1 MFSRASSRFE
11 PLHEKANKVVVRRAQ
26 TYFQWGCL
34 AGQGSPPVRRPVVS
48 VESSSLLLHG
58 VEIWFMCLPWWFID
72 ELEGYRVRGL
82 SCEPNNQLNVLYHFR
97 NWGWGWACK
106 IDLSPPVIHYWPFQG
121 GSSVVVLCCLF
132 LVSEFLWCFAL
143 CMFLLFL
150 VRFGLLSGHLLGTSC
165 SLGWPYV
172 LCILI
177 ICNLSCFQLWFEGWI
192 WILIVSVPGLC
203 ILFTFTPALPSAQ
216 SNESLRSARTG

>member
-1 MFSRASSRFE
+1 MTFFCFRFPVGLFGRTGISTCQTARCICWVLVFASSWCWNLIYVFTVMI
-11 PLHEKANKVVVRRAQ
+11 H
-26 TYFQWGCL
+26 W
-34 AGQGSPPVRRPVVS
+34 
-48 VESSSLLLHG
+48 
-58 VEIWFMCLPWWFID
+58 
-72 ELEGYRVRGL
+72 RVRGL

-132 LVSEFLWCFAL
+132 LVSEFLWCFTL

-203 ILFTFTPALPSAQ
+203 ILFTIWHVDK
-216 SNESLRSARTG
+216 